1 MFLAVINK
9 PIFLNKKDKPALV
22 NRKIGVSGAQPLTQ
36 TGEEN
41 THARVSFSKKH
52 FKYCKKFSFPLSYC
66 YTNPP

>member
-41 THARVSFSKKH
+41 THARVSS
-52 FKYCKKFSFPLSYC
+52 
-66 YTNPP
+66 